1 MSSGTIYTGEQWG
14 HLHWE
19 AGAIYV
25 GPFTQVS
32 NGAVYT
38 GELGLFT
45 LVSSGAVYTGE
56 LGLFTLV
63 SSGAVY
69 TGELGLFT
77 LVSSGAVYTG
87 ELGLFT
93 LVSSGAVYT
102 DELGLFTLV
111 SSGAVYTGEDVCADP
126 GLGMRHCLYT
136 RLSGWDRCQPRSA
149 LFCSMPEH
157 SSHLFHCAPSD
168 LILQVQQLWKQV
180 ICKTCPVCVEQ

>member
-1 MSSGTIYTGEQWG
+1 MGLFILVSSGTIYTGEQWG

-32 NGAVYT
+32 NGAI
-38 GELGLFT
+38 
-45 LVSSGAVYTGE
+45 
-56 LGLFTLV
+56 
-63 SSGAVY
+63 Y

>member
-1 MSSGTIYTGEQWG
+1 MGLFILVNSRTIYTGEQWG

-25 GPFTQVS
+25 GPFIQVS

-69 TGELGLFT
+69 TGE
-77 LVSSGAVYTG
+77 
-87 ELGLFT
+87 
-93 LVSSGAVYT
+93 
-102 DELGLFTLV
+102 
-111 SSGAVYTGEDVCADP
+111 DVCADP
-126 GLGMRHCLYT
+126 GLYT
-136 RLSGWDRCQPRSA
+136 RLSDWDRCQPRSA
-149 LFCSMPEH
+149 LFCIMPEH
-157 SSHLFHCAPSD
+157 SSHLFYRAPSD